1 MPSAALVSVFQVLS
15 LLGAAL
21 TDVKLFNSGLY
32 RQYRVLF
39 WFLVLFVLNSIPP
52 LVFDVSSQTY
62 LKLWVSVEP
71 VLWAL
76 EILMV
81 RELYHLILRKY
92 QGIFTLGRWAMYV
105 SVAVAV
111 LTSTISLLPRITPAM
126 PQSSRIMGYILAAE
140 RGVDLS
146 LALFI
151 LVMLGFLTLYPVP
164 LPRNVMVHAI
174 VYSVFFLSNTLGVLL
189 RVILGMR
196 LKDEVN
202 IFLMGI
208 SSVCTLAW
216 FLLLNAKGEE
226 VRVNLPWISS
236 EQEQRLLEQLE
247 ALNAT
252 ILKASR
258 R

>member
-62 LKLWVSVEP
+62 LKLWISVEP

-105 SVAVAV
+105 GVAVAV
-111 LTSTISLLPRITPAM
+111 LTSTISLLPRISPPCRRRPGSWAT
-126 PQSSRIMGYILAAE
+126 SW
-140 RGVDLS
+140 
-146 LALFI
+146 
-151 LVMLGFLTLYPVP
+151 
-164 LPRNVMVHAI
+164 LP
-174 VYSVFFLSNTLGVLL
+174 SV
-189 RVILGMR
+189 
-196 LKDEVN
+196 
-202 IFLMGI
+202 
-208 SSVCTLAW
+208 A
-216 FLLLNAKGEE
+216 
-226 VRVNLPWISS
+226 WISAWLS
-236 EQEQRLLEQLE
+236 
-247 ALNAT
+247 
-252 ILKASR
+252 SSW
-258 R
+258 

>member
-1 MPSAALVSVFQVLS
+1 MSSAALVSFFQVLS

-21 TDVKLFNSGLY
+21 TDAKLYHSGLH
-32 RQYRVLF
+32 RQYPVLF
-39 WFLVLFVLNSIPP
+39 WFLVLLVLNSIPP

-62 LKLWVSVEP
+62 FKLWISVEP
-71 VLWAL
+71 ALWVF

-81 RELYHLILRKY
+81 RELYHLILSKY
-92 QGIFTLGRWAMYV
+92 EGLLTLGRWAMYV
-105 SVAVAV
+105 SVSVAV
-111 LTSTISLLPRITPAM
+111 LTSTLSLLPKIAPAM
-126 PQSSRIMGYILAAE
+126 PQTSRIMGYVLAAE

-151 LVMLGFLTLYPVP
+151 LLMLGFLTLYPVP
-164 LPRNVMVHAI
+164 LPRNVLVHAI

-202 IFLMGI
+202 VFLMGI

-216 FLLLNAKGEE
+216 FVLLNARGEE
-226 VRVNLPWISS
+226 VRVNLPWIST
-236 EQEQRLLEQLE
+236 EQEQHLLEQLD

-258 R
+258 H